1 MVYIPKE
8 FNEPQVPELDDA
20 ERELDA
26 AVISALP
33 DGCKINSITV
43 HGASHW
49 ALSHKIDTTL
59 LDGTKQMYFLKLSH
73 MILPS
78 SISR

>member
-26 AVISALP
+26 AVISDMAADCP
-33 DGCKINSITV
+33 P
-43 HGASHW
+43 
-49 ALSHKIDTTL
+49 
-59 LDGTKQMYFLKLSH
+59 
-73 MILPS
+73 PS
-78 SISR
+78 SSRWMQNQLNHCTWRKPLGIEPQDRHNPVGWH